1 MACGYRYLAFLFSV
15 IGARTGW
22 ADVLQHHNNRN
33 RDGLY
38 VDPLF
43 ARAAARNIHRDS
55 SFHAPL
61 PGPMWAQ
68 PLYVSNGPSGV
79 SALIAATDGNNVLA
93 LDSATGETLW
103 EVNLGTPV
111 PIGALNC
118 GDIDPVG
125 ISPSSTSSLR
135 SRWTTAQRYRA
146 GRSRSVHLFATVDTH
161 SIPARR
167 ISAAGSR

>member
-1 MACGYRYLAFLFSV
+1 MACVPRCLALLFSV
-15 IGARTGW
+15 IGASSGW
-22 ADVLQHHNNRN
+22 ADVLQHHNNSN

-43 ARAAARNIHRDS
+43 TRAAAGNIHRDS

-79 SALIAATDGNNVLA
+79 SALIAATDGTNVLA
-93 LDSATGETLW
+93 LDSATGQMLW
-103 EVNLGTPV
+103 EVHLGTPV

-118 GDIDPVG
+118 
-125 ISPSSTSSLR
+125 R
-135 SRWTTAQRYRA
+135 
-146 GRSRSVHLFATVDTH
+146 
-161 SIPARR
+161 
-167 ISAAGSR
+167 